1 MSNVSYNVV
10 TKTED
15 GGNVYIELKDI
26 PAIEDFT
33 EVTYGKIALE
43 VLKSMKMKGFL
54 KCVVYTESSGA
65 DNVKDKTIDII

>member
-33 EVTYGKIALE
+33 EELMGKLH
-43 VLKSMKMKGFL
+43 
-54 KCVVYTESSGA
+54 
-65 DNVKDKTIDII
+65 